1 MQLTGPR
8 AAAFGVFLGTAFAG
22 AQEKRGIPTFASKV
36 ELVTVDAVVV
46 DGKGRPVRGLKKE
59 DFTLLEDG
67 KTQALASF
75 EAFDLGDA
83 PEAVPGGSAA
93 ASPVATNQRPA
104 RAGARSFVLLVDD
117 MSLAP
122 TRQEVIRSAI
132 TRFLEVGLGD
142 GDELIFATT
151 SGDAWWS
158 ARMPEGRE
166 DVAALAARVRG
177 RSLLDSGRDVI
188 SDWEAFRI
196 NSAESAT
203 GAEGESSGA
212 SAQSQGPPT
221 GALPPPTLAPGSNIT
236 QRVVTRYL
244 QRGLCDPM
252 AISMCYQLVHGRA
265 QQVDLARVNRT
276 RDALAAVDRAVF
288 ALTGVRGRKSLI
300 LLTEGFLNDSNL
312 GLVQEVA
319 GRCREANLVVYSLDV
334 RGLIPGL
341 AGADEPFAPN
351 TAELALMQ
359 MEQTEFVAA
368 GSVGLAE
375 DTGGFAVRNTN
386 DLAAG
391 ASRVADES
399 RTYYLL
405 GYAPPEG
412 KGPRD
417 WRKLTV
423 EVKTPGLKVRARRG
437 YTLRTSA
444 EIATAADAAR
454 RPKAGKD
461 NKDKANQPAEAKAPD
476 ARRLPTDMARALAT
490 AHDADAIPLRAMP
503 YAFDD
508 RPAGAVRTLLAVEAD
523 MRSLA
528 NLGGEEHPRMVL
540 SLSISATH
548 RDTGKTQRLDQRIEV
563 DATTLKAW
571 EGWLALSREFDLP
584 PGVAQARVVVRD
596 EFLGRLGAVT
606 VRFVVPT
613 SGGLRVSTPILT
625 DRLSTPAKDKPAYP
639 VLVAHRQFAAGRLYC
654 QFQVFGAGTG
664 PNPGVLA
671 SYELR
676 HAGGDVVR
684 QSPATPI
691 TPSPDG
697 RLVRLLALGL
707 ENMAQGDYELVLRIE
722 DKSTGQTREQVEPL
736 RITTK
741 TG

>member
-1 MQLTGPR
+1 MNSRDPR
-8 AAAFGVFLGTAFAG
+8 AVILVALLGTAFAA
-22 AQEKRGIPTFASKV
+22 AQEPRDIPTFASKV

-46 DGKGRPVRGLKKE
+46 DGKGRPVRGLKAE

-67 KTQALASF
+67 KPQALASF

-83 PEAVPGGSAA
+83 PEASVGAA
-93 ASPVATNQRPA
+93 PASPVATNQRPV

-122 TRQEVIRSAI
+122 TRQEVVRSAI
-132 TRFLEVGLGD
+132 ARFLEVGLGD

-177 RSLLDSGRDVI
+177 RSLVDRGSDTI
-188 SDWEAFRI
+188 SEWEAFRI

-203 GAEGESSGA
+203 GAEGASTGA

-221 GALPPPTLAPGSNIT
+221 GALPPPILAPGSNIT

-244 QRGLCDPM
+244 ERRLCDP
-252 AISMCYQLVHGRA
+252 IDLSMCYQLVHARA
-265 QQVDLARVNRT
+265 QQVDLGRVNRT

-300 LLTEGFLNDSNL
+300 FLTEGFLNDSNL

-334 RGLIPGL
+334 RGLMTGL
-341 AGADEPFAPN
+341 AGADESFPPN

-359 MEQTEFVAA
+359 MEQTELVAA

-417 WRKLTV
+417 WRKLKV

-444 EIATAADAAR
+444 EIAAAADAAR
-454 RPKAGKD
+454 RPKAGTD
-461 NKDKANQPAEAKAPD
+461 NKGKTNQPAEGAAPD
-476 ARRLPTDMARALAT
+476 TQRLPTDMARALAT

-508 RPAGAVRTLLAVEAD
+508 RPSGAIRTLLAVEAD

-540 SLSISATH
+540 SLSIWATH

-563 DATTLKAW
+563 DGTTLKAW
-571 EGWLALSREFDLP
+571 EGWLALTREFDLP

-606 VRFVVPT
+606 VRFVVPP

-625 DRLSTPAKDKPAYP
+625 DRLSIPAKDKSAYP

-664 PNPGVLA
+664 PNPGVVA

-684 QSPATPI
+684 QGPATPI
-691 TPSPDG
+691 TPGPDG
-697 RLVRLLALGL
+697 RLVRLLVLVL
-707 ENMAQGDYELVLRIE
+707 DDIAQGDYELVLRIE
-722 DKSTGQTREQVEPL
+722 DKATGETRERVETL
-736 RITTK
+736 RIAARA
-741 TG
+741 G